1 MSTSTLI
8 PDTDDAI
15 VARATPW
22 YLLALGGIALV
33 AITAAAVIL
42 LLRPAFPGDTSA
54 DAGFARDMSTH
65 HAQAVEMAE
74 LVRGRTDNPEVG
86 LLAREIP
93 LVQQGQI
100 GQMNGWLDVWGLRTT
115 GTEPAMAWMGMP
127 TDGPM
132 PGMASREDLNELAGL
147 EGAAADAKFLQ
158 LMIVHHEGG
167 VAMAEAALASEVT
180 APVRQLAS
188 VIVDAQQ
195 AEIQTM
201 RSLLD
206 QVPGAAQPADADPME
221 GMDHGAAA
229 SEGHP

>member
-1 MSTSTLI
+1 MSTSTMI

-15 VARATPW
+15 ATRATPW
-22 YLLALGGIALV
+22 YLLALGAVALV
-33 AITAAAVIL
+33 AITPAVAIM

-54 DAGFARDMSTH
+54 DAGFAGGMSTH

-100 GQMNGWLDVWGLRTT
+100 RQMNGWLDVWGLRAT
-115 GTEPAMAWMGMP
+115 GTESAMAWMGTP

-132 PGMASREDLNELAGL
+132 PGMATRQDLTELAEL

-158 LMIVHHEGG
+158 LMILHHE
-167 VAMAEAALASEVT
+167 VAWRW
-180 APVRQLAS
+180 PR
-188 VIVDAQQ
+188 
-195 AEIQTM
+195 
-201 RSLLD
+201 RR
-206 QVPGAAQPADADPME
+206 
-221 GMDHGAAA
+221 
-229 SEGHP
+229 